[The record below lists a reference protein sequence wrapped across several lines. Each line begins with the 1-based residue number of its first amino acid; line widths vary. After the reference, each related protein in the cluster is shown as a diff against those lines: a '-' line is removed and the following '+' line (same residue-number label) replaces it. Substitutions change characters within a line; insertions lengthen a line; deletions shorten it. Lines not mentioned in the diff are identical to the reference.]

1 VSAQVVVLQPPTPV
15 EPGGQTVMR
24 LAVVNPSTVVDI
36 FDLTVLGPLA
46 PYATAEPPEFHLFP
60 GQQAEATV
68 VVRPPADTRLF
79 GPTPV
84 GVKVTSRDQPAESTV
99 VEATVEV
106 GGAPKVQITLHPRRH
121 EGGRHSHHQLV
132 VDNTGNIAASVQLS
146 GLDPAEEQLSVS
158 VRPQEVTVAP
168 GTAVTATV
176 RVTANHFSPGVDRA
190 FQVVAEVVGQGV
202 QTADGVLAQRRRRP
216 AWLVPVAIVA
226 VMAIVAAVAF
236 WGRSK
241 PTSSAGTAP
250 NLALVGSA
258 GSGTT
263 VAGGPSTSTGAS
275 GGGGGGGGAAVAG
288 KPAGGGQGPST
299 TRPGNGTGGPTG
311 GDGKPAQPGTPITRS
326 LLVATHANID
336 LPTAANTLAT
346 INTVTLPAGQWL
358 VRGAAAVVDFGTG
371 DYARCALVAGATP
384 VDITAAYVGTNAS
397 VEGIENQ
404 ALVSSGGGVAMTQR
418 CEHDHGGAAVYVD
431 AGATLLAQQV
441 NGAQA
446 AATTKQ
452 TTLSTT
458 GGAVVAVNGLTPGA
472 GSQIVTAKAAVVNF
486 GSDDIA
492 RCNLGIS
499 EGTWLD
505 GTAATFGGAVT
516 PVESIADIARATG
529 PVAQACASDHGAA
542 AYVDPS
548 ASLVTRPE
556 LPGTQLARTT
566 SATNLANGADSPTV
580 VTSVTVPAGS
590 WALSWKVAAV
600 NFGANDFV
608 RCVLSTPSAALDGTT
623 AFLGGGH
630 SAVAVLSSLAVL
642 QTPSTVTVN
651 LSCQHDGA
659 VAGIYIDPSAVVLAE
674 PTGALS

>member
-1 VSAQVVVLQPPTPV
+1 MTAEVVVLQPPPPV
-15 EPGGQTVMR
+15 EPGGQSVMR

-36 FDLTVLGPLA
+36 FDLAVLGPLK
-46 PYATAEPPEFHLFP
+46 PHATAEPSELHLFP
-60 GQQAEATV
+60 GQRAEATV
-68 VVRPPADTRLF
+68 VLRPPADTSLF
-79 GPTPV
+79 GLTPV
-84 GVKVTSRDQPAESTV
+84 GVKVASRDQPADSTV
-99 VEATVEV
+99 VEATVDV
-106 GGAPKVQITLHPRRH
+106 GGIPKVHLTLHPRRH

-132 VDNTGNIAASVQLS
+132 VENTGNVAASVQLS
-146 GLDPAEEQLSVS
+146 GLDPSEEELSVS
-158 VRPQEVTVAP
+158 VRPQEITVAP

-216 AWLVPVAIVA
+216 AWLVPVAILA

-236 WGRSK
+236 LGRSK

-250 NLALVGSA
+250 NLALVGSP
-258 GSGTT
+258 GSSSTT
-263 VAGGPSTSTGAS
+263 VAGGPSTSTPAS
-275 GGGGGGGGAAVAG
+275 GGGGEAGAG
-288 KPAGGGQGPST
+288 KPASGGQGPST
-299 TRPGNGTGGPTG
+299 TRPGNGTGGPSG
-311 GDGKPAQPGTPITRS
+311 GGGGGNPARPGAPITHS
-326 LLVATHANID
+326 LLVATHANVD
-336 LPTAANTLAT
+336 LPNAANTMAT
-346 INTVTLPAGQWL
+346 INSVTLPAGQWL

-371 DYARCALVAGATP
+371 DYARCALVAGATL
-384 VDITAAYVGTNAS
+384 VDTTAAYVGTNAS

-418 CEHDHGGAAVYVD
+418 CEHDHGGAVYVD

-446 AATTKQ
+446 AATNKQ

-472 GSQIVTAKAAVVNF
+472 GTQIVSAKAAVVNF
-486 GSDDIA
+486 GSGDIA
-492 RCNLGIS
+492 RCNIGIS
-499 EGTWLD
+499 GGTWLD
-505 GTAATFGGAVT
+505 GTAATFGGAAT
-516 PVESIADIARATG
+516 PVESIAGIARATG
-529 PVAQACASDHGAA
+529 PVAQACGSDRGAA

-566 SATNLANGADSPTV
+566 GATNLADGANSPTV

-590 WALSWKVAAV
+590 WALSWKAAAV
-600 NFGANDFV
+600 NFGADDFV
-608 RCVLSTPSAALDGTT
+608 RCALSTPSAALDGTT

-630 SAVAVLSSLAVL
+630 SAVGVLSSLAVL

-659 VAGIYIDPSAVVLAE
+659 VAGIYIDPSAVVLVE

>member
-1 VSAQVVVLQPPTPV
+1 MPAEVVVVQPPTSV
-15 EPGGQTVMR
+15 EPGGQSVMR

-36 FDLTVLGPLA
+36 FDLAVLGPLA
-46 PYATAEPPEFHLFP
+46 PHATAEPPELHLFP

-68 VVRPPADTRLF
+68 VLRLPADTRLF

-132 VDNTGNIAASVQLS
+132 VDNTGNVAASVQLS
-146 GLDPAEEQLSVS
+146 GLDPAEEHLSVS

-176 RVTANHFSPGVDRA
+176 RVTANHFCPGMDRA
-190 FQVVAEVVGQGV
+190 FQVVAEVVGQGI
-202 QTADGVLAQRRRRP
+202 QTTDGVLAQRRRRP

-226 VMAIVAAVAF
+226 VMAIVAAVVF
-236 WGRSK
+236 LGRSK

-250 NLALVGSA
+250 NLALAGSA
-258 GSGTT
+258 GASTT
-263 VAGGPSTSTGAS
+263 VAGGPPTSTGAS
-275 GGGGGGGGAAVAG
+275 GGGGAGGGGGGAVAG
-288 KPAGGGQGPST
+288 KPASGGQGSST

-311 GDGKPAQPGTPITRS
+311 GGGNPAQPGGATTHS
-326 LLVATHANID
+326 LLATTHANID

-358 VRGAAAVVDFGTG
+358 VRGAAAVVDFGGG
-371 DYARCALVAGATP
+371 DYARCALVASSTL
-384 VDITAAYVGTNAS
+384 VDTTAAYVGTNAS

-404 ALVSSGGGVAMTQR
+404 ALVTSGGGVAMAQR
-418 CEHDHGGAAVYVD
+418 CEHDHGGAAMYVD
-431 AGATLLAQQV
+431 GGATLLAQQV
-441 NGAQA
+441 NGAQGA
-446 AATTKQ
+446 TTTKQ
-452 TTLSTT
+452 TTLSSA

-472 GSQIVTAKAAVVNF
+472 GSEIVTAKAAVVNF

-492 RCNLGIS
+492 RCNIGIS
-499 EGTWLD
+499 GGSWLD
-505 GTAATFGGAVT
+505 GTAATFGGAAT

-556 LPGTQLARTT
+556 LPGTQLGRTT
-566 SATNLANGADSPTV
+566 SATNLANGANSPTV
-580 VTSVTVPAGS
+580 VASVTVPAGS
-590 WALSWKVAAV
+590 WALSWKAAAV

-608 RCVLSTPSAALDGTT
+608 RCVLSTPSARWTGLPP
-623 AFLGGGH
+623 F
-630 SAVAVLSSLAVL
+630 SAVATARLA
-642 QTPSTVTVN
+642 
-651 LSCQHDGA
+651 SCPA
-659 VAGIYIDPSAVVLAE
+659 WPCCRRRRR
-674 PTGALS
+674 